1 MTSVGCAGVKF
12 LNRFLSSRLLVT
24 PKEVYHPLYDF
35 LKSLSYP
42 GEGDLMLNSQMED
55 YRDLPPALS
64 HAERFLEECKET
76 VCLSPFPPIDGLATG
91 PLSVHSAP
99 AVYASGQAPTSFYPP
114 LRRPSCNTVNPY
126 LCSKSCHLQCGS
138 MHLLSNVSEVASNQ
152 GRGTLP
158 TSRAFCGSTHA
169 VGALERH
176 GQMEQAVRGALSPT
190 LQFTWTV
197 LN

>member
-1 MTSVGCAGVKF
+1 MELFTNCEQTETSETFTVTDGSLKMTGLGCAGVKF

-35 LKSLSYP
+35 LKSLAYP

-76 VCLSPFPPIDGLATG
+76 VCLSPFPPIDGLAIG

-99 AVYASGQAPTSFYPP
+99 GSYASGTSFNVILPTPASPLLYFSESNAVLQVICHMPSAMRLNAPT
-114 LRRPSCNTVNPY
+114 
-126 LCSKSCHLQCGS
+126 K
-138 MHLLSNVSEVASNQ
+138 
-152 GRGTLP
+152 
-158 TSRAFCGSTHA
+158 
-169 VGALERH
+169 
-176 GQMEQAVRGALSPT
+176 
-190 LQFTWTV
+190 
-197 LN
+197 